1 METQYELV
9 ALFGESEQVK
19 NQFLQLLRSRPEWRE
34 PEEHGPFSS
43 KPSLTL
49 ELPQQQKRLVFSFLE
64 LPPHISPS
72 LFMQAWGSRI
82 GVLISDPQVEKS
94 FDLKTW
100 WPLLQAWGECSWI
113 RVVWGKE
120 KNLLSQKRGGESDE
134 QLPSK
139 HLLSTLWAVPSEP
152 EKTWQM
158 FSQHLIQAAESLP
171 PSTEL
176 GKPRLVITG
185 SSFSGF
191 QEWKV
196 EGPLTGGILHQD
208 QVVALEPEVGKAR
221 IFQIN
226 QEGEQKKYA
235 EPIDWVTLT
244 LKETKGHRLTQH
256 AQELKPGM
264 ILTGEVLG
272 GSSDTVDLLLHEISD
287 KEKTSALEANQ
298 RVQVVHGK
306 AIYPGRLLLLNQ
318 KALQPGEKILA
329 ELRLGKKA
337 PFWVGDRVVLFDSR
351 QERLLAWGI
360 VLDAEAD
367 RRRWRTPEQTEFLL
381 RRAASPNSAEVF
393 LETQILR
400 DGMIRLSHTLRRSH
414 FSETALEEAAQNLQ
428 RKGKVVAIQGLL
440 VTPRHWQKLRQKAAR
455 LIDEFHRT
463 KPMEPGFPLQALR
476 GKLGSEVALPGVFE
490 ALIQDLCRE
499 GFSIRAEV
507 IRRSDHALRLP
518 DPLRSHGDRI
528 RMTLKIGGLNP
539 PSRKEIAP
547 DRPSI
552 QALRYLLSAG
562 EAVALSAEVV
572 LSAQAYREAVER
584 IVRYLLDHE
593 KATVHELREAVGT
606 SRRVILPLLEKL
618 DQEGVTVR
626 DRNVRR
632 LGPKSKKWIDP
643 LDFAKKEN
651 VR

>member
-9 ALFGESEQVK
+9 ALFGESERVK
-19 NQFLQLLRSRPEWRE
+19 NQFLRFLRSRPEWRE

-64 LPPHISPS
+64 LPCHLSPS
-72 LFMQAWGSRI
+72 FFMEAWGSRI
-82 GVLISDPQVEKS
+82 GVLIFDPQTEKSS

-100 WPLLQAWGECSWI
+100 GPLLQGWEECVWI
-113 RVVWGKE
+113 RVVWGELPLQEVDRESE
-120 KNLLSQKRGGESDE
+120 KQSS
-134 QLPSK
+134 SI
-139 HLLSTLWAVPSEP
+139 HFLSTLCAVPSEP
-152 EKTWQM
+152 EKTWRS
-158 FSQHLIQAAESLP
+158 FSQGLIKTAQSLP
-171 PSTEL
+171 SSDL
-176 GKPRLVITG
+176 KKPRLTIDAV
-185 SSFSGF
+185 SFLGPK
-191 QEWKV
+191 EWMV
-196 EGPLTGGILHQD
+196 AGPLIGGTLSRNQI
-208 QVVALEPEVGKAR
+208 VTLEPEIGKAR
-221 IFQIN
+221 IQWIKQN
-226 QEGEQKKYA
+226 GEQTEQA
-235 EPIDWVTLT
+235 EPVNWVALG
-244 LKETKGHRLTQH
+244 LGETKGHRLTQH

-264 ILTGEVLG
+264 VVVEETFN
-272 GSSDTVDLLLHEISD
+272 GSSDTVDLLLHAIPSQEETFTI
-287 KEKTSALEANQ
+287 ETNQ
-298 RVQVVHGK
+298 RVRVVHGK
-306 AIYPGRLLLLNQ
+306 AMYPGRVLLLDQQVLE
-318 KALQPGEKILA
+318 PGKNGLA

-337 PFWVGDRVVLFDSR
+337 PFWVGDRVVLFD
-351 QERLLAWGI
+351 
-360 VLDAEAD
+360 AD

-381 RRAASPNSAEVF
+381 RRAASPNSAEIF

-400 DGMIRLSHTLRRSH
+400 DGMIRLGHTLRRSH
-414 FSETALEEAAQNLQ
+414 FSEAALEEAAQNLQ
-428 RKGKVVAIQGLL
+428 RKGKIVAIQGLL
-440 VTPRHWQKLRQKAAR
+440 VTPRHWQTLRQKAAR
-455 LIDEFHRT
+455 LIDEFHRA
-463 KPMEPGFPLQALR
+463 KPTEPGLPLQALR

-507 IRRSDHALRLP
+507 IRRSDHALCLP
-518 DPLRSHGDRI
+518 ESLRSHGDRI

-584 IVRYLLDHE
+584 IVRYLLEHE

-626 DRNVRR
+626 DGNVRR

-643 LDFAKKEN
+643 LDFLGKST
-651 VR
+651 